1 MIREACLRYP
11 APIESYRVL
20 TDHLY
25 AECYGRGESYTCRVA
40 NSFRPVPNL
49 GDLPGADAAVNL
61 DRSLTTIGVTVA
73 IFVPA
78 DKCIDAQPRDLI
90 G

>member
-11 APIESYRVL
+11 APIESYRL
-20 TDHLY
+20 FTDHLY
-25 AECYGRGESYTCRVA
+25 AECYGRGESCNWRVA
-40 NSFRPVPNL
+40 NSFRPDPNL
-49 GDLPGADAAVNL
+49 GDLLEADAVVNL

-73 IFVPA
+73 IFVRA
-78 DKCIDAQPRDLI
+78 DKYIDAQPRDLV

>member
-1 MIREACLRYP
+1 
-11 APIESYRVL
+11 
-20 TDHLY
+20 
-25 AECYGRGESYTCRVA
+25 
-40 NSFRPVPNL
+40 L